1 MQVAFDLAVVVLL
14 PAQGRNG
21 ADPDADAP
29 DRRAVPGNAVLR
41 GAADDLAF
49 AQRGHLVN
57 DKRIRRLMRLIG
69 LMPIYQKPNTS
80 KAAKGQKTDSLL
92 LQGLRVI

>member
-1 MQVAFDLAVVVLL
+1 
-14 PAQGRNG
+14 
-21 ADPDADAP
+21 
-29 DRRAVPGNAVLR
+29 
-41 GAADDLAF
+41 
-49 AQRGHLVN
+49 
-57 DKRIRRLMRLIG
+57 MRLIG